1 MEPNYLIQVARGHRE
16 ADLVLRNARVV
27 NVFSSDILHE
37 ADIAIAEAQV
47 VGLGNYRGKE
57 EIDLRG
63 RYVCPGLIDAHMH
76 LESTMLTVP
85 EFARAV
91 VPHGTTAI
99 VIDPHEITNVMGLDG
114 IRYMLESSKFNPLS
128 VYVMLPSCVPA
139 TDMETAGARL
149 MDYDLAPFLNQRW
162 VLGIAEM
169 MNYPGVLMGDPAV
182 LGKLGIV
189 ANVSK
194 RIDGHAPGL
203 SGRDLCAYIGVGIRS
218 DHECTTPEEA
228 REKLRLG
235 MRIIIR
241 EGSAAQNLAALLPVV
256 TPENARRCMFGT
268 DDLNP
273 RILLDEGHI
282 DVLLRKA
289 VRLGLNPVTAIQMAT
304 LNTAEYFDLYDQGA
318 VAPGY
323 RADLVVFEDLHD
335 FEATMVFRGGQLVA
349 QDGRLIPTGFEP
361 KRVMLRSSVNVRWIE
376 LNDFAIPAQSPHIR
390 VIGTVP
396 QQLFTRQLVEEA
408 KVVDGKAVADPE
420 RDILKIAVIER
431 HQASGN
437 KGLGFVKGFGLKR
450 GAMAS
455 SVAHDSHNII
465 VIGTNDEDMM
475 KAAVQIVKMQGGLT
489 AVADGEVLESL
500 PLPIAGL
507 MSDKPVEEV
516 RRAFDEMVAAA
527 HDLGCGMEDPFM
539 TMSFM
544 ALPVIPELKL
554 TDKGLVDVNQFKI
567 VPLFEN

>member
-1 MEPNYLIQVARGHRE
+1 
-16 ADLVLRNARVV
+16 
-27 NVFSSDILHE
+27 
-37 ADIAIAEAQV
+37 
-47 VGLGNYRGKE
+47 
-57 EIDLRG
+57 
-63 RYVCPGLIDAHMH
+63 
-76 LESTMLTVP
+76 
-85 EFARAV
+85 
-91 VPHGTTAI
+91 
-99 VIDPHEITNVMGLDG
+99 
-114 IRYMLESSKFNPLS
+114 
-128 VYVMLPSCVPA
+128 
-139 TDMETAGARL
+139 
-149 MDYDLAPFLNQRW
+149 
-162 VLGIAEM
+162 
-169 MNYPGVLMGDPAV
+169 
-182 LGKLGIV
+182 
-189 ANVSK
+189 
-194 RIDGHAPGL
+194 
-203 SGRDLCAYIGVGIRS
+203 
-218 DHECTTPEEA
+218 
-228 REKLRLG
+228 
-235 MRIIIR
+235 
-241 EGSAAQNLAALLPVV
+241 
-256 TPENARRCMFGT
+256 
-268 DDLNP
+268 
-273 RILLDEGHI
+273 
-282 DVLLRKA
+282 
-289 VRLGLNPVTAIQMAT
+289 
-304 LNTAEYFDLYDQGA
+304 